1 MLSTEASDLGIDNS
15 WYHAQPLPIIAYF
28 SLEVERATVRTWTDL
43 SVFDGM
49 QKKAVCVSVITYLRE
64 YIIK

>member
-15 WYHAQPLPIIAYF
+15 WYHAQPHPKIASF
-28 SLEVERATVRTWTDL
+28 SLEVEVGTERTWTHL

-49 QKKAVCVSVITYLRE
+49 VKRLTVSV
-64 YIIK
+64 